1 MIFTVNKTAVPMRT
15 EHSTRTR
22 FLFSL
27 VAVLVL
33 GLLISGCSR
42 KYVQTERGP
51 QAYYQ
56 TGFPVHDT
64 SRELEQAFRS
74 IKRIEVT
81 GYYRTYRFPQTSSI
95 RMTDLQRRDTFLRAV
110 EEFTFDY
117 TKSGTAVIVSATSS
131 RMALLTNDH
140 VIDFPD
146 TIVQYYSDPAEPSI
160 VDIGEQIVESV
171 SVKINQV
178 NLVYD
183 VIGFYQFHVL
193 VRDSQRDI
201 ALLGTDAIEQD
212 SPGRFSTLRFQP
224 GDPTRLSWGSFVYIL
239 GYPRGYKM
247 VTRGIVSDPNRDRQ
261 GSFLLDGLFN
271 RGISGGVILAVRG
284 DTGELE
290 WVGMARAGSSQ
301 TELLLTPERRKI
313 DEHGILLPYEGKLY
327 IERKPRID
335 YGITISVPMTSIQD
349 FFSRHERQIL
359 RHGFHVP
366 LTTVRS
372 QE

>member
-1 MIFTVNKTAVPMRT
+1 MHT
-15 EHSTRTR
+15 EHFTQTR
-22 FLFSL
+22 FPLFLTILL
-27 VAVLVL
+27 VAC
-33 GLLISGCSR
+33 LLTAGCSR
-42 KYVQTERGP
+42 QYVQTERGP

-64 SRELEQAFRS
+64 SRDLERAFRS

-81 GYYRTYRFPQTSSI
+81 GYYRTYRFSQASGVRI
-95 RMTDLQRRDTFLRAV
+95 TDLRRRDTFSKAE

-117 TKSGTAVIVSATSS
+117 TKSGTAAIVSATSS

-146 TIVQYYSDPAEPSI
+146 TIIQYFSDSAEPT
-160 VDIGEQIVESV
+160 VLDIGGQIIESV

-178 NLVYD
+178 NLMYD
-183 VIGFYQFHVL
+183 VIGFYQFQVL

-201 ALLGTDAIEQD
+201 ALLGTDAIEKD
-212 SPGRFSTLRFQP
+212 SPGRFFTLQFQP

-284 DTGELE
+284 DTGGLE

-301 TELLLTPERRKI
+301 SELLLTPESRKV

-327 IERKPRID
+327 VERKPRID

-349 FFSRHERQIL
+349 FFNRHERQIL
-359 RHGFHVP
+359 GHGFHVP
-366 LTTVRS
+366 RTTFQL